1 MNWHCISY
9 GSRHNKCMLYKDGKT
24 ICIDPSLPV
33 FQLIG
38 KKYTMFILGVI
49 GNNNSRKNFNDIVKS
64 IPGCSRTIIATRIKE
79 LIQAGMIRKCYSK
92 ILSDELT
99 EFGCKIR
106 KGIISFLAKLE

>member
-1 MNWHCISY
+1 
-9 GSRHNKCMLYKDGKT
+9 MLYKDGKT

-49 GNNNSRKNFNDIVKS
+49 GNNNSRKNFNDIAKS
-64 IPGCSRTIIATRIKE
+64 IPGFSRTIIVTRIKE

-92 ILSDELT
+92 ILTYELA
-99 EFGCKIR
+99 ELGYKKR
-106 KGIISFLAKLE
+106 KGIISFPEELE